1 MGTLCLRDLWYPQ
14 KVQKGDVMASEE
26 QEATE
31 TTYKELKAIT
41 SHSFIAPSLQ
51 ILYQEGLIFHGE
63 DCDICSV
70 TGTAWFHQLQATLM
84 GTQTAPLPLEGGILL
99 NWVGDTE
106 KNVTIQRSSPLGLV
120 QEEQGWG
127 GRGFVTERLLSTLTT
142 NCSDREGTEGC
153 WYTQA
158 AERTSGTRP
167 LSALEEAQFLWST
180 HQSQCFTTRQAK
192 DQDRL
197 TAFAR
202 NRAESPYP

>member
-31 TTYKELKAIT
+31 TTNKELKAVI

-63 DCDICSV
+63 DCDVCSV
-70 TGTAWFHQLQATLM
+70 TGTSWFHQLQATLM

-106 KNVTIQRSSPLGLV
+106 KNVTIQRSSA
-120 QEEQGWG
+120 
-127 GRGFVTERLLSTLTT
+127 VTTWA
-142 NCSDREGTEGC
+142 CPG
-153 WYTQA
+153 
-158 AERTSGTRP
+158 GTRMRREKVCNW
-167 LSALEEAQFLWST
+167 AI
-180 HQSQCFTTRQAK
+180 
-192 DQDRL
+192 
-197 TAFAR
+197 AFNTDYQPKWQR
-202 NRAESPYP
+202 G